1 MEMPNVKQE
10 AQHLVDSL
18 PDNATWDD
26 LVYTIHVRQAVES
39 GLEDSDAGRVLDAGE
54 VRARFGLPA

>member
-26 LVYTIHVRQAVES
+26 LMYIIYVRQAVES
-39 GLEDSDAGRVLDAGE
+39 GLEDSDAGRVLDVGE

>member
-10 AQHLVDSL
+10 AQQLVDSL

-26 LVYTIHVRQAVES
+26 LMYTIYVRQAVES
-39 GLEDSDAGRVLDAGE
+39 GLQDSDAGRVLDVGE
-54 VRARFGLPA
+54 VRAKFGLPA

>member
-10 AQHLVDSL
+10 AQHPVDSL
-18 PDNATWDD
+18 PDDATWDD
-26 LVYTIHVRQAVES
+26 LMYTIYVRQAVES
-39 GLEDSDAGRVLDAGE
+39 GLEDSDAGRVLDVGE